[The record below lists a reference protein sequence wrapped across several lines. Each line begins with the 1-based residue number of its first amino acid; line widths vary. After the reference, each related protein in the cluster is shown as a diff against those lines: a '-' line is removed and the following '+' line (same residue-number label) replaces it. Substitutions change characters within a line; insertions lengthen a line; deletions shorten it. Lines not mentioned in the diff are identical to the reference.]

1 MAARP
6 GRVREVVPVPLPNPR
21 RIAMRETPEFV
32 ELAAPRISEESGT
45 I

>member
-21 RIAMRETPEFV
+21 RISQRDTTQFV
-32 ELAAPRISEESGT
+32 ELAAHLRGVLET
-45 I
+45 C